1 MPSSVIRSDGPLA
14 EPVGALR
21 VTPPQPKLADG
32 TLVVLDGVV
41 DEAVVPLDDVVVPP
55 DAAVVP
61 PDEAV
66 VPRVEAVV
74 PPVEAVVPP
83 DEVVPVDVLP
93 LEMAPEEGVAADE
106 AGLSGEVAAEDSP
119 PAHPTTIK
127 EAAVAAAAVKVE
139 RIVMAI
145 AASSVIS
152 KLGS

>member
-66 VPRVEAVV
+66 VPR
-74 PPVEAVVPP
+74 VEAVVPP